1 LKKKVENLLEDLSKP
16 ILEKYNF
23 CFIDTE
29 YKKEGSQWYLRIFI
43 DKEGGITVDDCQI
56 VSEELSEK
64 LDKLDPIAHSYIF
77 EVSSPGI
84 DRPLKKEIDFKRN
97 LNKLIEIKLY
107 KPMFGKKIIQGKLI
121 NYDIDKIEIEYKGEK
136 IEIEKSKVA
145 IMKPVIRFKEG
156 NK

>member
-1 LKKKVENLLEDLSKP
+1 LKNKIEDILYDLSKP
-16 ILEKYNF
+16 ILEKYKF

-64 LDKLDPIAHSYIF
+64 LDELDPISHSYIF

-84 DRPLKKEIDFKRN
+84 DRPLKREIDFKRN
-97 LNKLIEIKLY
+97 LNKLIEIKFY
-107 KPMFGKKIIQGKLI
+107 KPMFNKKVIEGKLI
-121 NYDIDKIEIEYKGEK
+121 NYDNEKIEIEYKGEK

-145 IMKPVIRFKEG
+145 IMKPVIRF
-156 NK
+156 

>member
-1 LKKKVENLLEDLSKP
+1 MKNKIEDILYDLSKP
-16 ILEKYNF
+16 ILEKYKF

-64 LDKLDPIAHSYIF
+64 LDELDPISHSYIF

-84 DRPLKKEIDFKRN
+84 DRPLKREIDFKRN
-97 LNKLIEIKLY
+97 LNKLIEIKFY
-107 KPMFGKKIIQGKLI
+107 KPMFNKKVIEGKLI
-121 NYDIDKIEIEYKGEK
+121 NYDNEKIEIEYKGEK

-145 IMKPVIRFKEG
+145 IMKPVIRF
-156 NK
+156 

>member
-1 LKKKVENLLEDLSKP
+1 MKNKIEDILYDLSKP
-16 ILEKYNF
+16 ILEKHKF

-64 LDKLDPIAHSYIF
+64 LDKLDPISHSYIF

-84 DRPLKKEIDFKRN
+84 DRPLKREIDFKRN
-97 LNKLIEIKLY
+97 LNKLIEIKFY
-107 KPMFGKKIIQGKLI
+107 KPMFNKKLIEGKLI
-121 NYDIDKIEIEYKGEK
+121 NYDNERIEIEYKGEK
-136 IEIEKSKVA
+136 LEIEKSKIA
-145 IMKPVIRFKEG
+145 IMKPVIKF
-156 NK
+156 